1 MDLSPLW
8 ISLKIAVTA
17 TVITF
22 FLGLLAAWGVTYLRR
37 AKYVVDGI
45 LSVPLVLPP
54 TVVGFLLLI
63 LFGQNSAFGRFL
75 ETIGVNLIFTWQG
88 AVIAAVV
95 VSFPVMYRGIRGALE
110 QVDEVQIHAA
120 RTLGMREFTILRKVL
135 LPSARPGIAAA
146 AVLSFARALGEFG
159 ATIMIA
165 GNLPGKTQTMS
176 VAVYTAMQGGNRDLA
191 YKWVLIIVAFSLTIL
206 ILMNYWT
213 GRGIRTRSSKL
224 RQESPTGSSKLRQGS
239 PTWSGKHQKGGRA

>member
-8 ISLKIAVTA
+8 ISLKIALTA
-17 TVITF
+17 TLITF
-22 FLGLLAAWGVTYLRR
+22 LVGLVAAWGVTYLRR
-37 AKYVVDGI
+37 AKYIVDGI

-63 LFGQNSAFGRFL
+63 LFGRNSAFGRFL
-75 ETIGVNLIFTWQG
+75 DGIGVNLIFTWQG

-95 VSFPVMYRGIRGALE
+95 VSFPVMYRGARGAME
-110 QVDEVQIHAA
+110 QVDRNLVYAA
-120 RTLGMREFTILRKVL
+120 RTLGMREFTILRRVI
-135 LPSARPGIAAA
+135 LPSAWPGIAAA

-165 GNLPGKTQTMS
+165 GNLPGKTQTMA
-176 VAVYTAMQGGNRDLA
+176 VAVYTAMQGGNRELA
-191 YKWVLIIVAFSLTIL
+191 LKWVLIIVGFSLTIL

-213 GRGIRTRSSKL
+213 GRSR
-224 RQESPTGSSKLRQGS
+224 
-239 PTWSGKHQKGGRA
+239 RAK